1 MGTLHGFIFFSHQL
15 GAFVG
20 VWLGGR
26 LYNVTG
32 DHTAVWWIGVE
43 VGALSAIVPPP
54 VKERPAALPAAA

>member
-1 MGTLHGFIFFSHQL
+1 MGTLYGFIFCSHQL

-26 LYNVTG
+26 LYDMTG
-32 DHTAVWWIGVE
+32 DHTAVRWIGVA
-43 VGALSAIVPPP
+43 VGALSAIVPLP